1 MAYDYDEEEKKAQ
14 GTHPSSTAAGTSSKA
29 ASSGASTQLP
39 AWTQGAG
46 SPLPG
51 SPGRHLALDPKFVRQ
66 MMEEEE
72 RPVRQWLDKH
82 TEELRAQSLSLPA
95 LMKRVLDS
103 VPAANK
109 LPGVQVV
116 AIIREWAR
124 DCSVNIPDISL
135 VPGMGGATGS
145 AASLPITGSDL
156 AASLKKLL
164 NIPTD
169 ITIDD
174 KTGKAVISTSGA
186 TIELRSRTG
195 LKVGGSVDWNGKM
208 GVAAAY
214 GGLSLKGSLTA
225 QQWDLQL
232 SYTLGPAMPDLSGLA
247 KIFQDGVQSLQETV
261 SDIDKAG
268 NIPAIKDAAS
278 SHWDKVDKA
287 IKTAS
292 QISKVKAGQLGLGG
306 QVGAKGPTFGGG
318 PPSSPA
324 VEAKITLT
332 WTF

>member
-1 MAYDYDEEEKKAQ
+1 MAYDYEEEEKKAQ
-14 GTHPSSTAAGTSSKA
+14 SHPPSTTAGTTSA
-29 ASSGASTQLP
+29 ASGGAAQLP
-39 AWTQGAG
+39 AWTRGAG
-46 SPLPG
+46 SRSPFGPG
-51 SPGRHLALDPKFVRQ
+51 GKLALDPNFVNQ
-66 MMEEEE
+66 MMKEEE
-72 RPVRQWLDKH
+72 RPLRQWLDEH
-82 TEELRAQSLSLPA
+82 TRELRAQSLPLPA
-95 LMKRVLDS
+95 LMKRVLES
-103 VPAANK
+103 VPAAHK

-124 DCSVNIPDISL
+124 DCSVSIRDISL
-135 VPGMGGATGS
+135 VPGMGDPAGS
-145 AASLPITGSDL
+145 AAGLPVTGSDL
-156 AASLKKLL
+156 AALLKKLL

-186 TIELRSRTG
+186 TIELRSRAG

-232 SYTLGPAMPDLSGLA
+232 TYSLGPATPDLGGLA
-247 KIFQDGVQSLQETV
+247 KIFQDGVQSLRETV
-261 SDIDKAG
+261 SAIDKAG
-268 NIPAIKDAAS
+268 NVAAIKDAVS

-287 IKTAS
+287 IKTAA
-292 QISKVKAGQLGLGG
+292 QISKVKAGQLSIGG
-306 QVGAKGPTFGGG
+306 QVGAKGLTFGGG
-318 PPSSPA
+318 PPSPPA
-324 VEAKITLT
+324 VEAKILVT

>member
-1 MAYDYDEEEKKAQ
+1 MGFDYDELENQQ
-14 GTHPSSTAAGTSSKA
+14 GTQHAGPSAGATSTGSTS
-29 ASSGASTQLP
+29 ASPTMLP
-39 AWTQGAG
+39 AWVRGAG
-46 SPLPG
+46 AQSSFAPG
-51 SPGRHLALDPKFVRQ
+51 GRLRLDPNFVEQ
-66 MMEEEE
+66 IVKEEE
-72 RPVRQWLDKH
+72 RPIRQWLDQH
-82 TEELRAQSLSLPA
+82 ARELRTQSLSMPA
-95 LMKRVLDS
+95 LMKRVLEN

-116 AIIREWAR
+116 AVIREWAR

-135 VPGMGGATGS
+135 MPGMGVATGS
-145 AASLPITGSDL
+145 AASLPMTGSDL

-186 TIELRSRTG
+186 TVELRSRAG
-195 LKVGGSVDWNGKM
+195 LKVGGSLDWSGKM
-208 GVAAAY
+208 GIAAAY
-214 GGLSLKGSLTA
+214 GGLSLKGSLTV

-232 SYTLGPAMPDLSGLA
+232 SYTLGQAMPDLGSLA

-261 SDIDKAG
+261 NDIDKVG
-268 NIPAIKDAAS
+268 NIPAVKDAVS

-292 QISKVKAGQLGLGG
+292 QISKVKAGQLSVGG
-306 QVGAKGPTFGGG
+306 QVEVKGPTFGGG
-318 PPSSPA
+318 PQPA
-324 VEAKITLT
+324 TEAKILVT

>member
-1 MAYDYDEEEKKAQ
+1 MAYDYDEEEKKARS
-14 GTHPSSTAAGTSSKA
+14 TSPPSTTAGTSSAGSGGA
-29 ASSGASTQLP
+29 AQIP
-39 AWTQGAG
+39 AWTHGAG
-46 SPLPG
+46 SRSPFEPG
-51 SPGRHLALDPKFVRQ
+51 GKLALDPNFVNQ
-66 MMEEEE
+66 MMKEEG
-72 RPVRQWLDKH
+72 RPVCQWLDQH
-82 TEELRAQSLSLPA
+82 TKELRAQSLSLPA
-95 LMKRVLDS
+95 LMKRVLDN

-124 DCSVNIPDISL
+124 DCSINIPDISL
-135 VPGMGGATGS
+135 MPGMGDATGS
-145 AASLPITGSDL
+145 AASLPMTGSDL

-186 TIELRSRTG
+186 TIELRSRAG

-214 GGLSLKGSLTA
+214 SGLSLKGSLTA

-232 SYTLGPAMPDLSGLA
+232 SYTLGPAMPDLGSLA

-268 NIPAIKDAAS
+268 NIPAIKDAVS

-287 IKTAS
+287 VKTAS
-292 QISKVKAGQLGLGG
+292 QISKVKAGQLSIGG

-318 PPSSPA
+318 PQPPPA
-324 VEAKITLT
+324 VEAKILVT